1 MINVSWIAHFPWA
14 TLSDFIKHTR
24 DWVVILM
31 EVNFEGS
38 CFAIHGLP
46 YLRLNLKTIGGR
58 CIADPISR
66 DILIQKFCPTW
77 DTLSIKKF
85 ERDNIL
91 QLTEKTE
98 NFTSLCTNFKD
109 TENTLTQTYKYRVI
123 FFKCILVILIP
134 QWTVASV
141 YRLLNQIK
149 RLTRRQSR
157 KCKCA

>member
-1 MINVSWIAHFPWA
+1 MSWIAHFPWA

-24 DWVVILM
+24 DWIVILM

-77 DTLSIKKF
+77 DTLSTKVW
-85 ERDNIL
+85 ERQYPAADREDRELHIIVHQLQRHRKHSHRQKHTNTWRFLSPSGDLGIGLVWDNHPDRTTGPHFGLTVEIL
-91 QLTEKTE
+91 
-98 NFTSLCTNFKD
+98 FKV
-109 TENTLTQTYKYRVI
+109 N
-123 FFKCILVILIP
+123 
-134 QWTVASV
+134 
-141 YRLLNQIK
+141 
-149 RLTRRQSR
+149 
-157 KCKCA
+157 